1 MRVLTDEYVIINRN
15 GVYKQHALMEDAEG
29 RLYVQLSNGEYA
41 KLKYSQ
47 ANGVHSSEKVPQLSK
62 FDFTM
67 AQVEHL
73 SVRHK
78 VSRTKDNQVC
88 WQTSKLAVENV

>member
-15 GVYKQHALMEDAEG
+15 GVYKQHALMEDDDG

-41 KLKYSQ
+41 KLKHSSV
-47 ANGVHSSEKVPQLSK
+47 NGIHSSEKVPQMSK
-62 FDFTM
+62 TDFTM

-73 SVRHK
+73 SVRHR
-78 VSRTKDNQVC
+78 VSRTKDNHVC